1 LSKLSPEFPFT
12 GALERLIISASAF
25 ARDIEME
32 EINVTQAARNLTA
45 LVNRV
50 ARQGA
55 SFELTRGGRPIARL
69 VPSNPSKEVKV
80 LELSALFARLPRL
93 DPDDIDAFEQDIGE
107 SECAVGADRDP
118 WT

>member
-1 LSKLSPEFPFT
+1 
-12 GALERLIISASAF
+12 
-25 ARDIEME
+25 ME

-55 SFELTRGGRPIARL
+55 SFEPTRGGRPIARL
-69 VPSNPSKEVKV
+69 VTPNPSEEVKV

-107 SECAVGADRDP
+107 SECAVGVDRDP

>member
-1 LSKLSPEFPFT
+1 
-12 GALERLIISASAF
+12 
-25 ARDIEME
+25 ME

-69 VPSNPSKEVKV
+69 VPPGPPKEVKV
-80 LELSALFARLPRL
+80 VALSALFARLPRL

-118 WT
+118 WS